1 MLDDNTPLVPRP
13 RIRPELLLLVSI
25 LSVQLGS
32 SFAKQLFE
40 AAPPWIV
47 VWLRLLSSGVV
58 LGIVARPRLTG
69 RTWPEWRRVLRY
81 AIALT
86 LMNTSFVLAID
97 RIPIGMAVTF
107 EFIGPLAVAVA
118 GSRRPREFLWAGL
131 AAVGVVL
138 LGFTPGGLD
147 ITGVLLALL
156 AGVFWALYIV
166 AAGPAGQHWSG
177 ATAVTVSSWVGTILL
192 LPVVLATVGS
202 GTTQWATQPRVWF
215 WGLVLGLLGSVIPYA
230 VELRALRTMNR
241 GVFGIMMSLEPAA
254 AALLAFLVLGED
266 LSVVEIAAMACVVA
280 ASMGALRGSRATPP
294 DAVQVS

>member
-1 MLDDNTPLVPRP
+1 MRDDEAALSPRP
-13 RIRPELLLLVSI
+13 IIRPELLLLVSI

-40 AAPPWIV
+40 LAPPWIV

-58 LGIVARPRLTG
+58 LAIFARPRLTG
-69 RTWPEWRRVLRY
+69 RTWLEWRRVLLY
-81 AIALT
+81 AISLT

-118 GSRRPREFLWAGL
+118 GSRKLREFLWAGL
-131 AAVGVVL
+131 AGVGVVL

-177 ATAVTVSSWVGTILL
+177 ATAVTISSWVGTLML
-192 LPVVLATVGS
+192 LPVVLATLGS
-202 GTTQWATQPRVWF
+202 GTTQWATEPTVWA

-254 AALLAFLVLGED
+254 AALLAWLVLGED
-266 LSVVEIAAMACVVA
+266 LSAVEIAAMGCVVA
-280 ASMGALRGSRATPP
+280 ASMGALRGNRATPP
-294 DAVQVS
+294 DAVQIT

>member
-1 MLDDNTPLVPRP
+1 MASPTP

-25 LSVQLGS
+25 TSVQLGS

-40 AAPPWIV
+40 LAPPWIV

-58 LGIVARPRLTG
+58 LAILAPPRLTG
-69 RTWPEWRRVLRY
+69 RTWSEWRRVLVY
-81 AIALT
+81 ALSLT

-118 GSRRPREFLWAGL
+118 GSRRLREFLWAGL
-131 AAVGVVL
+131 AGVGVAL

-147 ITGVLLALL
+147 LIGVLLALL
-156 AGVFWALYIV
+156 AGLFWAAYIV
-166 AAGPAGQHWSG
+166 AAGPAGKDWTG
-177 ATAVTVSSWVGTILL
+177 ATAVTISSWVGAVLL

-202 GTTQWATQPRVWF
+202 GTTQWASQPRVWI

-230 VELRALRTMNR
+230 VELRALRTMDR

-254 AALLAFLVLGED
+254 AALLAWVVLRED
-266 LSVVEIAAMACVVA
+266 LSTIELAAMACVVA
-280 ASMGALRGSRATPP
+280 ASMGALRGNRAAPP
-294 DAVQVS
+294 DAVQPA

>member
-1 MLDDNTPLVPRP
+1 MLDDNAALAPTP

-25 LSVQLGS
+25 VSVQLGS

-40 AAPPWIV
+40 LAPPWIV

-58 LGIVARPRLTG
+58 LSILAWPRLRG
-69 RTWPEWRRVLRY
+69 RTWFEWRRVLLY
-81 AIALT
+81 AISLT
-86 LMNTSFVLAID
+86 LMNISFVLAID

-118 GSRRPREFLWAGL
+118 GSRKLREFLWAGL
-131 AAVGVVL
+131 AAVGVAL

-147 ITGVLLALL
+147 LTGVLLALL

-177 ATAVTVSSWVGTILL
+177 ATAVTISSWMGAVML
-192 LPVVLATVGS
+192 LPVVLATLGS
-202 GTTQWATQPRVWF
+202 GTTQWATEPRVWV

-230 VELRALRTMNR
+230 AELRALRTMDR

-254 AALLAFLVLGED
+254 AAVLAWLVLRED
-266 LSVVEIAAMACVVA
+266 LSTVEIGAMACVVA
-280 ASMGALRGSRATPP
+280 ASMGALRGNRAAPP
-294 DAVQVS
+294 ETVQIS